1 MKKPVKWLLN
11 IVLTQYNGLVI
22 VWHDNCIILICM
34 SKEKIDR
41 NSKKEINTD
50 IDFINGILKYLKD
63 KDYVS
68 VEVCLTD
75 WKKELEDLVKKS

>member
-1 MKKPVKWLLN
+1 
-11 IVLTQYNGLVI
+11 
-22 VWHDNCIILICM
+22 M
-34 SKEKIDR
+34 SEEKINR

-68 VEVCLTD
+68 VEVCFYQ
-75 WKKELEDLVKKS
+75 WYS